1 MLCCTDNANGATKRS
16 ERRDA
21 VPRSFW
27 RGDDCVA
34 QRRLGI
40 NPIILKAALAE
51 LGPFALS
58 GARCAIGCLCIVI
71 YATVTKRAIFRIDGT
86 EAIGA
91 LLGLLFVAQ
100 FAALFEAVRWTTL
113 SHSIVF
119 LYVAPL
125 LVALGTTFLLKNEHL
140 RPLQWIGLG
149 LAFFGVAS
157 EFIGRWGV
165 AHPAGDAMALLAALL
180 WTSSTLLIKGTKLAR
195 IEPTKTLLY
204 QIGVASIICPVA
216 MWALGER
223 VPQNLSPSG
232 YVALIWQG
240 AGIVGVTYALW
251 IWLLGR
257 YPAAQLS
264 AFGFVT
270 PLVGV
275 AAAAVVLRRD
285 AERRPRHGGGAGH
298 GRPDS
303 GRVAS
308 PARGFSSATTL
319 KAPTN

>member
-1 MLCCTDNANGATKRS
+1 MAQQRGVNGETQSLDRFGVATIVS
-16 ERRDA
+16 LS
-21 VPRSFW
+21 VVWGF
-27 RGDDCVA
+27 
-34 QRRLGI
+34 

-71 YATVTKRAIFRIDGT
+71 YATVTKRAIFHIDGT

-91 LLGLLFVAQ
+91 LLGLLYVAQ

-180 WTSSTLLIKGTKLAR
+180 WTTSTLLIKGTKLAR

-223 VPQNLSPSG
+223 APQNLSLSA
-232 YVALIWQG
+232 YAALIWQG
-240 AGIVGVTYALW
+240 AVIVGVTYALW

-275 AAAAVVLRRD
+275 AAAAVVLGEAPSDSLAMAAALVMAGLILVGWPPRR
-285 AERRPRHGGGAGH
+285 A
-298 GRPDS
+298 
-303 GRVAS
+303 AS
-308 PARGFSSATTL
+308 PAVPRDPG
-319 KAPTN
+319 